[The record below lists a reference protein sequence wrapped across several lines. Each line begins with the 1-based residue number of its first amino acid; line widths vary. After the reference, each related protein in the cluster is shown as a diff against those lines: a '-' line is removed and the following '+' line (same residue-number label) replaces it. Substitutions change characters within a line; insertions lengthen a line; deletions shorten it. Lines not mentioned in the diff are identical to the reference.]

1 MNIAQLIAADAV
13 KHVLNGQNL
22 TVALPIALA
31 QFPQATPQQKS
42 AGTDLSYGTLRYY
55 FELRF
60 YLTRLLKQPLS
71 DARVQ
76 SLLLVALY
84 QLQYDQ
90 AKPFTVVNQVVK
102 AVSQLQQPV
111 VKGWAKGLV
120 NAVCRNYLR
129 QQASLKQAA
138 SEDISALYAYPRWWV
153 NRVKAQYPQDWQAII
168 ETGNQHPPMTLR
180 LNTSKSS
187 ATQYQ
192 SVLSEAGIQSTIL
205 SPEAIMLDKPVAVA
219 KLPEFAS
226 GLVSVQD
233 YGAQVAAHALDLA
246 PGLTVLDACS
256 APGGKTTHC
265 LQRADIELTA
275 LDHDEKRLDKVRQ
288 NLERLQLA
296 ANIQCGDA
304 SKQDWWDGQSF
315 DRILAD
321 VPCSASGIV
330 RRHVD
335 MKCLRR
341 ADDIERFA
349 KQQSKILAN
358 LWQMLSKGGKL
369 LYVTCS
375 IFDEENQRQIDQFL
389 SQTDNAKQ
397 LPVQQ
402 LGSASF
408 PGLLHQGN
416 QLVPNQKHDGFFYA
430 LLQKW

>member
-13 KHVLNGQNL
+13 KHVLSGQNL
-22 TVALPIALA
+22 TTALPAALS
-31 QFPQATPQQKS
+31 QFPKATPQQKS
-42 AGTDLSYGTLRYY
+42 AGADLSYGTLRYY
-55 FELRF
+55 YELRF
-60 YLTRLLKQPLS
+60 YLKQLIKQPLR
-71 DARVQ
+71 DERVQ
-76 SLLLVALY
+76 GLLLVALY

-90 AKPFTVVNQVVK
+90 AKPFTVVNQAVK
-102 AVSQLQQPV
+102 AVSQLKQPV

-129 QQASLKQAA
+129 QQTPLKQAA
-138 SEDISALYAYPRWWV
+138 SEDISALYAYPNWWV
-153 NRVKAQYPQDWQAII
+153 NKLKAQYPQDWQAIV

-187 ATQYQ
+187 AVEYQ
-192 SVLSEAGIQSTIL
+192 TALSAAGMPSTIL
-205 SPEAIMLDKPVAVA
+205 SEEAIMLDKPVPVA

-233 YGAQVAAHALDLA
+233 YGAQLAAHALDLA

-265 LQRADIELTA
+265 LQRADIALTA
-275 LDHDEKRLDKVRQ
+275 LDHDAARLDKVQQ
-288 NLERLQLA
+288 NLERLKLTA
-296 ANIQCGDA
+296 TIQCGDA
-304 SKQDWWDGQSF
+304 SKKDWWDGVLF

-341 ADDIERFA
+341 VDDIERFSM
-349 KQQSKILAN
+349 QQSKILAN
-358 LWQMLSKGGKL
+358 LWQMLTKGGKL

-389 SQTDNAKQ
+389 SQTDDAKQ
-397 LPVQQ
+397 QSIPQ
-402 LGSASF
+402 LVSASF

-416 QLVPNQKHDGFFYA
+416 QLLPNQKHDGFFYA
-430 LLQKW
+430 LLQKQ